1 MVKIQGITQN
11 TIWNK
16 KQSTK
21 IRETPFDNLFNGIN
35 NVFLALCFII
45 VLYPLL
51 YIIACSLSD
60 PKAVIEHRVTLFPVN
75 FDLTAYKAVF
85 ANKDI
90 GLGYLNSIIYVAL
103 GTFISVSLS
112 MLLAYPLS
120 RKEFYGRKFVT
131 KFIMATMLFSGGLI
145 PLYFVVKGIGLYNT
159 RWALVLPNAVNVWNV
174 IIAHT
179 FLQETITNEL
189 YDAAQIDGCSDLR
202 FFFTVVLPLSG
213 AIIAVL
219 SLFYAVV
226 LWNSY
231 FDALVFLQDKK
242 LYPLQIVLRNILI
255 VNKTNPTMLSDVSAA
270 VRVQGLAETV
280 KYALIVV
287 ASLPLLVIYPFV
299 QKYFVKGVMIGSV
312 KG

>member
-1 MVKIQGITQN
+1 MVTQSAPAY
-11 TIWNK
+11 K
-16 KQSTK
+16 VRE
-21 IRETPFDNLFNGIN
+21 IRADRIFNFIN
-35 NVFLALCFII
+35 NTFLLVCFVI
-45 VLYPLL
+45 VLYPLV
-51 YIIACSLSD
+51 YIVASSFSS
-60 PKAVIEHRVTLFPVN
+60 PQAVIAHKVWLFPVN
-75 FDLTAYKAVF
+75 FDTVSYKAVF

-90 GLGYLNSIIYVAL
+90 ASGYMNSIIYVAL
-103 GTFISVSLS
+103 GTFTSVSLS

-131 KFIMATMLFSGGLI
+131 KFIMVTMLFSGGLI
-145 PLYFVVKGIGLYNT
+145 PLYFVVKNIGMYNT
-159 RWALVLPNAVNVWNV
+159 RWAIVLPNAVNVWNV
-174 IIAHT
+174 IIART

-202 FFFTVVLPLSG
+202 FFFEIVIPLSG

-219 SLFYAVV
+219 ALFYAVV

-255 VNKTNPTMLSDVSAA
+255 VNRTDPSMLSDVAA
-270 VRVQGLAETV
+270 AARTQGLAETI

-287 ASLPLLVIYPFV
+287 ASVPLLVLYPFV

>member
-1 MVKIQGITQN
+1 M
-11 TIWNK
+11 
-16 KQSTK
+16 
-21 IRETPFDNLFNGIN
+21 
-35 NVFLALCFII
+35 
-45 VLYPLL
+45 
-51 YIIACSLSD
+51 
-60 PKAVIEHRVTLFPVN
+60 
-75 FDLTAYKAVF
+75 
-85 ANKDI
+85 
-90 GLGYLNSIIYVAL
+90 L

-145 PLYFVVKGIGLYNT
+145 PLYFVVKGVGLYNT

-174 IIAHT
+174 IIART
-179 FLQETITNEL
+179 FLQATITNEL

-202 FFFTVVLPLSG
+202 FFFTVVIPLSG

-231 FDALVFLQDKK
+231 FDALIFLQDKQ

-270 VRVQGLAETV
+270 ARVQGLAETV

-287 ASLPLLVIYPFV
+287 ASVPLLAIYPFV
-299 QKYFVKGVMIGSV
+299 QKHFVKGVTIGSV

>member
-1 MVKIQGITQN
+1 MVK
-11 TIWNK
+11 K
-16 KQSTK
+16 SAPAYKVRE
-21 IRETPFDNLFNGIN
+21 IRADRIFNFIN
-35 NVFLALCFII
+35 NTFLLVCFVI
-45 VLYPLL
+45 VLYPLV
-51 YIIACSLSD
+51 YIVASSFSS
-60 PKAVIEHRVTLFPVN
+60 PQAVIAHKVWLFPVN
-75 FDLTAYKAVF
+75 FDTVSYKAVF

-90 GLGYLNSIIYVAL
+90 SSGYMNSIIYVAL
-103 GTFISVSLS
+103 GTFTSVALS

-131 KFIMATMLFSGGLI
+131 KFIMVTMLFSGGLI
-145 PLYFVVKGIGLYNT
+145 PLYFVVKNIGMYNT
-159 RWALVLPNAVNVWNV
+159 RWAIVLPNAVNVWNV
-174 IIAHT
+174 IIART

-202 FFFTVVLPLSG
+202 FFFEIVIPLSG

-219 SLFYAVV
+219 ALFYAVV

-255 VNKTNPTMLSDVSAA
+255 VNRTDPSMLSDVAA
-270 VRVQGLAETV
+270 AARTQGLAETI

-287 ASLPLLVIYPFV
+287 ASVPLLVLYPFV

>member
-1 MVKIQGITQN
+1 MVN
-11 TIWNK
+11 TKNVLK
-16 KQSTK
+16 KHASSR
-21 IRETPFDNLFNGIN
+21 IRETPFDNTFNLIN
-35 NVFLALCFII
+35 NIFLGLCFIA
-45 VLYPLL
+45 VLYPLV
-51 YIIACSLSD
+51 YIVSCSLSN
-60 PKAVIEHRVTLFPVN
+60 PKAVIEHRVTFYPVD
-75 FDLTAYKAVF
+75 FDLASYKAVF

-90 GLGYLNSIIYVAL
+90 GLGYLNSIIYVML
-103 GTFISVSLS
+103 GTFVSVSLS

-131 KFIMATMLFSGGLI
+131 KFIMVTMLFSGGLI
-145 PLYFVVKGIGLYNT
+145 PLYFVVRNVGLYNT

-174 IIAHT
+174 IIART

-202 FFFTVVLPLSG
+202 FFFTVVIPLSG

-255 VNKTNPTMLSDVSAA
+255 VNKTDPTMLSDVSAA
-270 VRVQGLAETV
+270 ARVQGLAETI

-287 ASLPLLVIYPFV
+287 ASLPLLILYPFV
-299 QKYFVKGVMIGSV
+299 QKHFVKGVMIGSV

>member
-1 MVKIQGITQN
+1 MVKTQHS
-11 TIWNK
+11 IWK
-16 KQSTK
+16 KQQSSK

-174 IIAHT
+174 IIART

-189 YDAAQIDGCSDLR
+189 
-202 FFFTVVLPLSG
+202 
-213 AIIAVL
+213 
-219 SLFYAVV
+219 
-226 LWNSY
+226 
-231 FDALVFLQDKK
+231 
-242 LYPLQIVLRNILI
+242 
-255 VNKTNPTMLSDVSAA
+255 
-270 VRVQGLAETV
+270 
-280 KYALIVV
+280 
-287 ASLPLLVIYPFV
+287 
-299 QKYFVKGVMIGSV
+299 
-312 KG
+312 

>member
-1 MVKIQGITQN
+1 MVTQSAPAY
-11 TIWNK
+11 K
-16 KQSTK
+16 VRE
-21 IRETPFDNLFNGIN
+21 IRADRIFNFIN
-35 NVFLALCFII
+35 NTFLLVCFVI
-45 VLYPLL
+45 VLYPLV
-51 YIIACSLSD
+51 YIVASSFSS
-60 PKAVIEHRVTLFPVN
+60 PQAVIAHKVWLFPVD
-75 FDLTAYKAVF
+75 FDTVSYKAVF

-90 GLGYLNSIIYVAL
+90 ASGYMNSIIYVAL
-103 GTFISVSLS
+103 GTFASVSLS

-131 KFIMATMLFSGGLI
+131 KFIMVTMLFSGGLI
-145 PLYFVVKGIGLYNT
+145 PLYFVVKNIGMYNT
-159 RWALVLPNAVNVWNV
+159 RWAIVLPNAVNVWNV
-174 IIAHT
+174 IIART

-202 FFFTVVLPLSG
+202 FFFEIVIPLSG

-219 SLFYAVV
+219 ALFYAVV

-255 VNKTNPTMLSDVSAA
+255 VNRTDPSMLSDVAA
-270 VRVQGLAETV
+270 AARTQGLAETI

-287 ASLPLLVIYPFV
+287 ASVPLLVLYPFV

>member
-1 MVKIQGITQN
+1 MVKTQYS
-11 TIWNK
+11 IWK
-16 KQSTK
+16 KQQSSK

-35 NVFLALCFII
+35 NVFLGLCFII

-174 IIAHT
+174 IIART

-189 YDAAQIDGCSDLR
+189 YDAAG
-202 FFFTVVLPLSG
+202 
-213 AIIAVL
+213 
-219 SLFYAVV
+219 
-226 LWNSY
+226 
-231 FDALVFLQDKK
+231 
-242 LYPLQIVLRNILI
+242 
-255 VNKTNPTMLSDVSAA
+255 
-270 VRVQGLAETV
+270 
-280 KYALIVV
+280 
-287 ASLPLLVIYPFV
+287 
-299 QKYFVKGVMIGSV
+299 
-312 KG
+312 